1 MGRHVKRVVLRM
13 QVRSETKLTSGVGK
27 DKEEEMQRRGRESV
41 GGGVVVARQAV
52 GQRLV
57 P

>member
-1 MGRHVKRVVLRM
+1 
-13 QVRSETKLTSGVGK
+13 
-27 DKEEEMQRRGRESV
+27 MQRRGSGGGCIYTYIYIYIHIHRESV
-41 GGGVVVARQAV
+41 GRGVVVARQAV